1 VQKLILSTLEFFRGR
16 VNPKSSAF
24 SPDYSDYKV
33 VKSTLGKKRMG
44 KRKVTNEGNLDSM
57 ILPSPNDVLGIAV
70 KMLGADR
77 IMVKCQDGKER
88 LCRVRGKLK
97 RRVWIREGDIVL
109 VSPWDFQTETRGDIF
124 WRYRKNQSD
133 WLRNHNYL
141 TM

>member
-1 VQKLILSTLEFFRGR
+1 MNCWNSLEEKIKLFFLRTILI
-16 VNPKSSAF
+16 VNALDKIGF
-24 SPDYSDYKV
+24 NK
-33 VKSTLGKKRMG
+33 MG
-44 KRKVTNEGNLDSM
+44 KRKVTNESSLDNM
-57 ILPSPNDVLGIAV
+57 ILPSKNDVLGVAV

-88 LCRVRGKLK
+88 LCRIRGKLK

-141 TM
+141 TMN